1 MGAAAKLTD
10 DAIKAI
16 ADAVLGSAMAD
27 LGFEGVEVRHREI
40 YPEESSLFVRVK
52 VAEEVPA
59 PFDARRLSR
68 LHGVLHNALLARG
81 EERFPPFSLNR
92 AGDVPPDVDVIL
104 GEL

>member
-1 MGAAAKLTD
+1 MAVVTKLTD
-10 DAIKAI
+10 DDIKVI
-16 ADAVLGSAMAD
+16 ADAVLGSEMAD

-40 YPEESSLFVRVK
+40 YPDERSLFVRAK

-59 PFDARRLSR
+59 PFDARRFSY

-81 EERFPPFSLNR
+81 EERFPHFSLNR
-92 AGDVPPDVDVIL
+92 AGDVPPDVVAIL